1 MIKILL
7 AEDMHMVRGALVA
20 LLSLEPDV
28 TVVAEV
34 ADGNA
39 IVPAAL
45 RTEPDVAVLDIGL
58 PGTDGLSAALA
69 LHQRL
74 PRCRTIILTSHAE
87 SSNIAR
93 AMLAGVSAFLPKD
106 APPSRLADAVRRVH
120 RGERV
125 IDSEIVVAAFTYG
138 PNPLTERERDVL
150 SHVAEGS
157 DVSDVAAKLYLAPG
171 TVRNYLSAI
180 MSKIGARNR
189 VDAIRIA
196 RDRGWISEGRA
207 PS

>member
-1 MIKILL
+1 MIRILL

-20 LLSLEPDV
+20 LLSLEADLE
-28 TVVAEV
+28 VVAEV
-34 ADGNA
+34 AEGTAILPNA
-39 IVPAAL
+39 LAH
-45 RTEPDVAVLDIGL
+45 RPDVAVLDIGL
-58 PGTDGLSAALA
+58 PGIDGLAAASVLS
-69 LHQRL
+69 QQL
-74 PRCRTIILTSHAE
+74 PACRAIILTSHAD
-87 SSNIAR
+87 SANIAR
-93 AMLAGVSAFLPKD
+93 AMLAGVSGFLPKD
-106 APPSRLADAVRRVH
+106 APPARLADAIRRVH

-125 IDSEIVVAAFTYG
+125 IDSEIVVAAFHHG

-150 SHVAEGS
+150 SHVAKGS

-196 RDRGWISEGRA
+196 RDRGWISA
-207 PS
+207 